1 MSQSVDT
8 PADSRAGPGIV
19 RDLISGLVV
28 FLVALPLCLG
38 IALASNAEAFSG
50 ILAGIVGGLIVGAI
64 SGSHTSVS
72 GPAAGLTAVVAAQI
86 AILGSFESFLAAVI
100 VAGVIQI
107 GLGLLRAGTLA
118 EYFPVSV
125 IKGLLAAI
133 GVILILKQLPHLVG
147 HDADPEGEMSFV
159 QPDEQN
165 TFSELLATLGDL
177 HVGAA
182 AIGFL
187 SLAILI
193 GWNRIPKL
201 KDSLIPVPL
210 VVVIFGVIAAY
221 ITKSIGGAW
230 EIGASHRVAVP
241 VADSFTDI
249 AGFLTFP
256 EFSAILSHKVLIA
269 GLTIALVA
277 SLETLLN
284 LEAVDNLDPEQR
296 VSPPNRELLA
306 QGVGNIV
313 CGCIGGLPVTSVI
326 IRSSVN
332 ISTWNKTKLSAIF
345 HGALLVLC
353 VLLVPGLLNMIPLS
367 ALAAILLM
375 TGFKLASPAL
385 FKQMWAGGLNAFL
398 PFVVTIAAIV
408 FTDLLV
414 GIMIGLCVSVAF
426 ILRGSLKTP
435 LNTYQE
441 PRATGQVTRIQ
452 LPTQVSFLNRAVLSR
467 TLNELEQ
474 GGHVL
479 LDATATTYIDPDI
492 QNILV
497 DFESKTA
504 PARGVKVSLLGFEE
518 GMLANR
524 LHYSEHID
532 QQAQKDMS
540 PGDVMQRLIEGNS
553 RFRSGMRISRDLKR
567 QQEAT
572 ASGQFPMAAILG
584 CIDSRAPAELIFDL
598 GLGDMFSVRIA
609 GNFARK
615 KVIGSLEYAC
625 AVAGSRL
632 AVVLGHTSCGAVTA
646 AVESYLSGK
655 SGLDMTGC
663 ENIDTLLQELQL
675 SIVPSQL
682 TGDMDDPAVR
692 KRLINDVA
700 RNNVFRAVGHIREQS
715 KVLDR
720 LAHDG
725 EIAIVGALYDVDT
738 GLVEFFP
745 ETLKDNAALSEME
758 IA

>member
-1 MSQSVDT
+1 MSQTVDT
-8 PADSRAGPGIV
+8 PASSGSGVV

-38 IALASNAEAFSG
+38 IALASDAEAFSG

-86 AILGSFESFLAAVI
+86 AILGSFEAFLAAVI

-107 GLGLLRAGTLA
+107 GLGLLRAGTIA

-133 GVILILKQLPHLVG
+133 GVILILKQIPHLVG

-177 HVGAA
+177 HAGAA
-182 AIGFL
+182 VIGFL

-193 GWNRIPKL
+193 GWSRIPKL
-201 KDSLIPVPL
+201 KDSLVPVPL
-210 VVVIFGVIAAY
+210 VVVIFGVVAAY
-221 ITKSIGGAW
+221 ITQSMGGVW

-241 VADSFTDI
+241 VADSFSDI
-249 AGFLTFP
+249 SGFLTFP
-256 EFSAILSHKVLIA
+256 EFSAIMSHKVLIA

-332 ISTWNKTKLSAIF
+332 ISTGNKTKLSAIF

-375 TGFKLASPAL
+375 TGFKLASPKL

-426 ILRGSLKTP
+426 ILRGSLRTP
-435 LNTYQE
+435 LNTFHE
-441 PRATGQVTRIQ
+441 PRATGEVVRIQ

-467 TLNELEQ
+467 TLNDLEH

-479 LDATATTYIDPDI
+479 LDASSTTYIDPDI
-492 QNILV
+492 QDILV

-504 PARGVKVSLLGFEE
+504 PARGVKVSMLGFED
-518 GMLANR
+518 GKLANR

-540 PGDVMQRLIEGNS
+540 PADVIQRLIEGNS

-615 KVIGSLEYAC
+615 KGIGSLEYAC

-632 AVVLGHTSCGAVTA
+632 VVVLGHTSCGAVTA
-646 AVESYLSGK
+646 AVDSYLSGK
-655 SGLDMTGC
+655 SGLEMTGC
-663 ENIDTLLQELQL
+663 ENIDRLLQELQQ
-675 SIVPSQL
+675 SIVPSQM
-682 TGDMDDPAVR
+682 TGDFDDPAIR
-692 KRLINDVA
+692 NQLINEVA
-700 RNNVFRAVGHIREQS
+700 RNNVFRAVSEIRDRS
-715 KVLDR
+715 KVLNR
-720 LAHDG
+720 LANDG
-725 EIAIVGALYDVDT
+725 EIAIVGAFYDVTT
-738 GLVEFFP
+738 GMVDFFP
-745 ETLKDNAALSEME
+745 ETLKDNAALNDFE

>member
-1 MSQSVDT
+1 MSQTVDT
-8 PADSRAGPGIV
+8 PASSGSGVV

-38 IALASNAEAFSG
+38 IALASDAEAFSG

-86 AILGSFESFLAAVI
+86 AILGSFEAFLAAVI

-107 GLGLLRAGTLA
+107 GLGLLRAGTIA

-133 GVILILKQLPHLVG
+133 GVILILKQIPHLVG

-177 HVGAA
+177 HAGAA
-182 AIGFL
+182 VIGFL

-193 GWNRIPKL
+193 GWSRIPKL
-201 KDSLIPVPL
+201 KDSLVPVPL
-210 VVVIFGVIAAY
+210 VVVIFGVVAAY
-221 ITKSIGGAW
+221 ITQSMGGVW

-241 VADSFTDI
+241 VADSFSDI
-249 AGFLTFP
+249 SGFLTFP
-256 EFSAILSHKVLIA
+256 EFSAIMSHKVLIA

-332 ISTWNKTKLSAIF
+332 ISTGNKTKLSAIF
-345 HGALLVLC
+345 HSALLVLC

-375 TGFKLASPAL
+375 TGFKLASPKL

-426 ILRGSLKTP
+426 ILRGSLRTP
-435 LNTYQE
+435 LNTFHE
-441 PRATGQVTRIQ
+441 PRATGEVVRIQ

-467 TLNELEQ
+467 TLNDLEH
-474 GGHVL
+474 GSHVL
-479 LDATATTYIDPDI
+479 LDASSTTYIDPDI
-492 QNILV
+492 QDILV

-504 PARGVKVSLLGFEE
+504 PARGVKVSMLGFED
-518 GMLANR
+518 GKLANR

-540 PGDVMQRLIEGNS
+540 PADVIQRLIEGNS

-615 KVIGSLEYAC
+615 KGIGSLEYAC

-632 AVVLGHTSCGAVTA
+632 VVVLGHTSCGAVTA
-646 AVESYLSGK
+646 AVDSYLSGK
-655 SGLDMTGC
+655 SGLEMTGC
-663 ENIDTLLQELQL
+663 ENIDRLLQELQQ
-675 SIVPSQL
+675 SIVPSQM
-682 TGDMDDPAVR
+682 TGDFDDPAIR
-692 KRLINDVA
+692 NQLINEVA
-700 RNNVFRAVGHIREQS
+700 RNNVFRAVSEIRDRSQ
-715 KVLDR
+715 VLNR
-720 LAHDG
+720 LANDG
-725 EIAIVGALYDVDT
+725 EIAIVGAFYDVTTRMVD
-738 GLVEFFP
+738 FFP
-745 ETLKDNAALSEME
+745 ETLKDNAALNDFE